1 MRFPHLLRSPPSSPP
16 ASLSQLSFAEVMQ
29 LVQEGKEVPGVTKPD
44 VQPSNQC
51 PTPSQ
56 MQRVQKP
63 LTEVMLKLSLLR
75 DKTKSRQKNIST
87 MSVAPS
93 YEERGKR
100 VISVHPLMHPEHIE
114 MFVKHMK

>member
-44 VQPSNQC
+44 VQPSNQS

-56 MQRVQKP
+56 MQRKLNLQKP
-63 LTEVMLKLSLLR
+63 KSWFKVRSVVKSGFYKVNLTLCV
-75 DKTKSRQKNIST
+75 IY
-87 MSVAPS
+87 S
-93 YEERGKR
+93 Y
-100 VISVHPLMHPEHIE
+100 
-114 MFVKHMK
+114 MFS